1 MFFGNPMHN
10 QGQIQLCGVNI
21 DIVNENTFLGVIIDN
36 EICWTHH
43 ITHVKSKLTRSSSV
57 LAKAKH
63 VLDQKSLQILYN
75 SLILPYLEYGIEVWG
90 KTYKTT
96 LQSLFILQKRAIRIV
111 HNAHFK
117 AHTNDLFFQ
126 I

>member
-1 MFFGNPMHN
+1 M
-10 QGQIQLCGVNI
+10 
-21 DIVNENTFLGVIIDN
+21 IIDN
-36 EICWTHH
+36 EICWKHH

-57 LAKAKH
+57 SSSVVSKAKH
-63 VLDQKSLQILYN
+63 VLDQKSIQILYN
-75 SLILPYLEYGIEVWG
+75 SLIFPYLEYGIVVWG
-90 KTYKTT
+90 NTYKTT